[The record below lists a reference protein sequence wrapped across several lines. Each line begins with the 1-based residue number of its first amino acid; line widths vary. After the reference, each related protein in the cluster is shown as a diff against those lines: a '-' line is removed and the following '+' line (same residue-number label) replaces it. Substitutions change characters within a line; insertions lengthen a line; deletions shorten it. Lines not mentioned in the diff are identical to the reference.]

1 MLSMFSSKKRCPSL
15 VRLSTGCFTVDR
27 NGQIV
32 ASTLPQAFPLTQV
45 QEIAQRVL
53 KAFHGMQE
61 ANLPLTEIIVNYS
74 SLILTAREL
83 RGGAIVYL
91 STRSLAHAA
100 P

>member
-1 MLSMFSSKKRCPSL
+1 M
-15 VRLSTGCFTVDR
+15 
-27 NGQIV
+27 
-32 ASTLPQAFPLTQV
+32 QV

-53 KAFHGMQE
+53 KTFHAIQE

-74 SLILTAREL
+74 ALILTAREL

-91 STRSLAHAA
+91 STRSLAHNV

>member
-1 MLSMFSSKKRCPSL
+1 MFSSKKRRPPL
-15 VRLSTGCFTVDR
+15 ARLSGCFTVDR

-32 ASTLPQAFPLTQV
+32 ASTLPQAFPLMQV

-53 KAFHGMQE
+53 KTFHSIQE

-74 SLILTAREL
+74 ALILTAREL
-83 RGGAIVYL
+83 RGGAIIYL
-91 STRSLAHAA
+91 STRSLSYTG

>member
-1 MLSMFSSKKRCPSL
+1 

-32 ASTLPQAFPLTQV
+32 ASTLPQTFPLMQV

-53 KAFHGMQE
+53 KTFRAME
-61 ANLPLTEIIVNYS
+61 LANLPLTEIIVNYS
-74 SLILTAREL
+74 ALILTAREL

-91 STRSLAHAA
+91 STRSLAHTVH
-100 P
+100 